1 MRCVNWS
8 TVWESDP
15 PKLIIVVP
23 MSLTYLLPGQYAI
36 RLVSQPG
43 TFGGPSPKSADQTN
57 LAFVTRCCWKIFQM
71 CRHASTYSC
80 GSRLQGYQ
88 VPFISCPNRMYTWIS
103 GNPLT
108 ASAHWVM

>member
-8 TVWESDP
+8 TVWEPDP

-43 TFGGPSPKSADQTN
+43 ASGGPSPKSADQTN

-71 CRHASTYSC
+71 CCHASTYSR

-88 VPFISCPNRMYTWIS
+88 VPFISWTSPMYTRMSWDR
-103 GNPLT
+103 LT
-108 ASAHWVM
+108 ASAH